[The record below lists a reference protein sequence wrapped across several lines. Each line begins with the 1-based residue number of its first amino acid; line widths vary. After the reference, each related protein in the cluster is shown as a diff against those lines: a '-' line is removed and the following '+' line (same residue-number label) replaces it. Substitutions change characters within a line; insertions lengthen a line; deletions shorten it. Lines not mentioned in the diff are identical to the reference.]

1 MKRLTTLLVMFITML
16 MTCSWAQAQTSSG
29 STADLVAV
37 NGIAYKIDKTNKTAT
52 VIEDYYTDEDNN
64 RQQLCDPYSGD
75 IVIPSSITVEG
86 TQYTVTEIGNRA
98 FCIRTINS
106 ITLPSSLKKIG
117 DDSFG
122 SVGGITSLTIP
133 ASVEEIGQ
141 SCFVFCFELK
151 TLKVEEGNKHFCME
165 QGMLMSADKSRV
177 LCLTGAY
184 DKEETISITL
194 PSTVKTIDNYAM
206 GGCQALKSLTLPEGL
221 EKIGRFAFENTDIS
235 SLTIPSTVSD
245 LGVAFLADTKKL
257 DEIRVAEG
265 NPYFKAIDGVLY
277 DKDVCKLLKVTVG
290 HTLLSIPKTVKY
302 IDYGAITNTD
312 LRTLV
317 IPNNVEEV
325 CSFAVRNNDN
335 LKTIVMGSG
344 VNKIGFFAFGDN
356 DALKSIFSRNPEPVV
371 LSEGILMDYEQMST
385 ITLFV
390 PEGAKNRYAAAEH
403 WDKFDNIREYSL
415 AGIDTYTG
423 KAGASSVVVDGIAY
437 DLNKQDMTATVVND
451 SYGLGD
457 EHVELCPLYS
467 GDIVIPE
474 EITVDGVTYP
484 VTEVGE
490 FSFAMRTINSIT
502 LPSTMKKID
511 RRAFCGVWKL
521 RSLNIPASVEEI
533 GAEAFALNYD
543 LEELKLDAAN
553 KHFVMEGNMLLS
565 ADKTRFLYLLGA
577 TDWNESIEVVIPST
591 VKTIDDSALYAAA
604 AVTSLTLPEGLESIG
619 LMAFGCTSVSSIHIP
634 SSVKSIGMSFMV
646 FAENLKEITLGE
658 GNTNFVLENG
668 MLLSKDGTE
677 LLLMPCYHDN
687 YIIPETVTNIKE
699 EAASSLQAT
708 TLVIPDG
715 VKTLSYQACAYSESL
730 ETVVIGS
737 GVETWEA
744 YVFYACDAI
753 KSIYLRSEKVVTP
766 GAMPFEEALFDT
778 ATLYVPA
785 GTKGLYEGDPYW
797 NQFKNIV
804 EYQLTGIDNT
814 NINGS
819 DSVERIYD
827 ISGRKTAK
835 ASKGVNIFKMKSGET
850 RKGLIRN

>member
-1 MKRLTTLLVMFITML
+1 MKRLSTFLVMFVIML
-16 MTCSWAQAQTSSG
+16 TTCSLAQAQTSG
-29 STADLVAV
+29 SSTIDRIAV
-37 NGIAYKIDKTNKTAT
+37 DGIAYKIDKTNKTAT

-64 RQQLCDPYSGD
+64 MQQLCDPYSGD
-75 IVIPSSITVEG
+75 IVIPTSITVEG
-86 TQYTVTEIGNRA
+86 VQYTVTEIGKRA
-98 FCIRTINS
+98 FCVRTINS

-117 DDSFG
+117 DEAFG
-122 SVGGITSLTIP
+122 LVRGITSLVIP

-141 SCFVFCFELK
+141 SCFVFCYELK
-151 TLKVEEGNKHFCME
+151 TIKVEEENKHFCVE
-165 QGMLMSADKSRV
+165 QGMLMTADKSRV

-184 DKEETISITL
+184 DEEETISISL
-194 PSTVKTIDNYAM
+194 PSTVKTIDDYAM
-206 GGCQALKSLTLPEGL
+206 GGCRALKSLTLPEGL
-221 EKIGRFAFENTDIS
+221 EKIGRFAFEITDIS

-245 LGVAFLADTKKL
+245 LGIGFLADTEKL

-302 IDYGAITNTD
+302 IDYGAITYTD

-325 CSFAVRNNDN
+325 CRFAVRNNNN
-335 LKTIVMGSG
+335 LKTIVIGSG
-344 VNKIGFFAFGDN
+344 VNKIGFLAFGDN

-371 LSEGILMDYEQMST
+371 LSEGFLMDYEQT
-385 ITLFV
+385 PAITLFV
-390 PEGAKNRYAAAEH
+390 PEGSKQKYAAAEN
-403 WDKFDNIREYSL
+403 WNQFTNIREYSL

-423 KAGASSVVVDGIAY
+423 KASASSVVVDGIAY
-437 DLNKQDMTATVVND
+437 DLNKQAMTATVVND
-451 SYGLGD
+451 CYYIGD
-457 EHVELCPLYS
+457 DHVELCPFYS

-474 EITVDGVTYP
+474 EIMVDGVTYP

-502 LPSTMKKID
+502 LPSTLKKIN
-511 RRAFCGVWKL
+511 RRAFCGVWEL

-543 LEELKLDAAN
+543 LEELNLDAAN

-565 ADKTRFLYLLGA
+565 ADRTRFLYLLGA
-577 TDWNESIEVVIPST
+577 TDWNKSKSIEVVIPST
-591 VKTIDDSALYAAA
+591 VKTIDDSALYAAT
-604 AVTSLTLPEGLESIG
+604 AVTSLTLPEGLETIG
-619 LMAFGCTSVSSIHIP
+619 KMAFGCVSVSSIHIP

-668 MLLSKDGTE
+668 MLLSGDKTE

-687 YIIPETVTNIKE
+687 YIIPETVTSIKE
-699 EAASSLQAT
+699 NAASSLQAT

-715 VKTLSYQACAYSESL
+715 VKTLSYDACAYSESL

-737 GVETWEA
+737 GVETWES

-753 KSIYLRSEKVVTP
+753 KSIYLRSDQVVTP
-766 GAMPFEEALFDT
+766 GQMSFEEALFDT

-797 NQFKNIV
+797 RQFKNIV
-804 EYQLTGIDNT
+804 EYQLTGIDKT
-814 NINGS
+814 NINDS
-819 DSVERIYD
+819 DSVDCIYD
-827 ISGRKTAK
+827 LNGRMINE
-835 ASKGVNIFKMKSGET
+835 SSVKGVYIKNGKKYV
-850 RKGLIRN
+850 K

>member
-1 MKRLTTLLVMFITML
+1 MKRLSTFLVMFVIML
-16 MTCSWAQAQTSSG
+16 TTCSLAQAQTSG
-29 STADLVAV
+29 SSTIDRIAV
-37 NGIAYKIDKTNKTAT
+37 DGIAYKIDKTNKTAT

-64 RQQLCDPYSGD
+64 MQQLCDPYSGD
-75 IVIPSSITVEG
+75 IVIPTSITVVG
-86 TQYTVTEIGNRA
+86 AQYTVTEIGKRA
-98 FCIRTINS
+98 FCVRTINS

-117 DDSFG
+117 DEAFG
-122 SVGGITSLTIP
+122 LVHGITSLAIP

-141 SCFVFCFELK
+141 SCFVFCYELK
-151 TLKVEEGNKHFCME
+151 TIKVEEGNKHFCVE
-165 QGMLMSADKSRV
+165 QGMLMTADKSRV

-184 DKEETISITL
+184 DEEETISISL
-194 PSTVKTIDNYAM
+194 PSTVKTIDDYAM
-206 GGCQALKSLTLPEGL
+206 GGCRALKSLTLPEGL
-221 EKIGRFAFENTDIS
+221 EKIGRFAFEITDIS

-245 LGVAFLADTKKL
+245 LGVGFLADTEKL

-302 IDYGAITNTD
+302 IDYGAITYTD

-325 CSFAVRNNDN
+325 CRFAVRNNNN
-335 LKTIVMGSG
+335 LKTIVIGSG
-344 VNKIGFFAFGDN
+344 VNKIGFLAFGDN

-371 LSEGILMDYEQMST
+371 LSEGFLMDYEQT
-385 ITLFV
+385 PAITLFV
-390 PEGAKNRYAAAEH
+390 PEGSKQKYAAAEN
-403 WDKFDNIREYSL
+403 WNQFTNIREYSL

-423 KAGASSVVVDGIAY
+423 KASASSVVVDGIAY
-437 DLNKQDMTATVVND
+437 DLNKQAMTATVVND
-451 SYGLGD
+451 CYYIGD
-457 EHVELCPLYS
+457 DHVELCPFYS

-474 EITVDGVTYP
+474 EIMVDGVTYP

-502 LPSTMKKID
+502 LPSTLNKIN
-511 RRAFCGVWKL
+511 RRAFCGVWEL

-543 LEELKLDAAN
+543 LEELNLDAAN

-565 ADKTRFLYLLGA
+565 ADRTRFLYLLGA
-577 TDWNESIEVVIPST
+577 TDWNKSKSIEVVIPST
-591 VKTIDDSALYAAA
+591 VKTIDDSALYAAT
-604 AVTSLTLPEGLESIG
+604 AVTSLTLPEGLETIG
-619 LMAFGCTSVSSIHIP
+619 KMAFGCVSVSSIHIP

-668 MLLSKDGTE
+668 MLLSGDKTE

-687 YIIPETVTNIKE
+687 YIIPETVTSIKE
-699 EAASSLQAT
+699 NAASSLQAT

-715 VKTLSYQACAYSESL
+715 VKTLSYDACAYSESL

-737 GVETWEA
+737 GVETWES

-753 KSIYLRSEKVVTP
+753 KSIYLRSDQVVTP
-766 GAMPFEEALFDT
+766 GQMSFEEALFDT

-797 NQFKNIV
+797 RQFKNIV
-804 EYQLTGIDNT
+804 EYQLTGIDKT
-814 NINGS
+814 NINDS
-819 DSVERIYD
+819 DSVDCIYD
-827 ISGRKTAK
+827 LNGRMISEP
-835 ASKGVNIFKMKSGET
+835 SVKGVYIKNGKKYV
-850 RKGLIRN
+850 K